1 MKRLL
6 AGLAGPALVRA
17 LATACS
23 DGGADETADA
33 DASATPTE
41 TESAES
47 DPSDSGEPTDAPE
60 SGDAEEDAAADAPGA
75 DSRYCELLSTDFA
88 TPVLAVVVDGLSE
101 VSTPELPRGQG
112 PEDVKEAID
121 IIGQIA
127 DEAPEEVAD
136 EWAVMG
142 GALGSMQGALTRA
155 AELQEKAAAGEVTP
169 EQLQKQTAELMK
181 DMEALNTPENNQ
193 AGDAVAKH
201 AADYCG
207 LQLG

>member
-6 AGLAGPALVRA
+6 AGLAVPALVLS
-17 LATACS
+17 LATASCEV
-23 DGGADETADA
+23 GAADTAAA
-33 DASATPTE
+33 DASPTPTYTARPE
-41 TESAES
+41 CH
-47 DPSDSGEPTDAPE
+47 PSDSGEPTDAPE

-88 TPVLAVVVDGLSE
+88 TLFASI
-101 VSTPELPRGQG
+101 QG

>member
-6 AGLAGPALVRA
+6 AGLAAPALVLS

-41 TESAES
+41 AES
-47 DPSDSGEPTDAPE
+47 DSADSGDPTDAPE

-88 TPVLAVVVDGLSE
+88 TLFASI
-101 VSTPELPRGQG
+101 QG

-142 GALGSMQGALTRA
+142 GALDSMQGALTRA

>member
-6 AGLAGPALVRA
+6 AGLAAPALVLS

-60 SGDAEEDAAADAPGA
+60 SGNAEEDAAADAPGA

-88 TPVLAVVVDGLSE
+88 TLFASI
-101 VSTPELPRGQG
+101 QG

-142 GALGSMQGALTRA
+142 GALDSMQGALTRA

>member
-1 MKRLL
+1 M
-6 AGLAGPALVRA
+6 AA
-17 LATACS
+17 
-23 DGGADETADA
+23 
-33 DASATPTE
+33 
-41 TESAES
+41 
-47 DPSDSGEPTDAPE
+47 
-60 SGDAEEDAAADAPGA
+60 AAADAPGA

-88 TPVLAVVVDGLSE
+88 TLFASI
-101 VSTPELPRGQG
+101 QG

-201 AADYCG
+201 AADYCR

>member
-6 AGLAGPALVRA
+6 TGLAAPALVLS

-33 DASATPTE
+33 DASATPSE
-41 TESAES
+41 AGSAES
-47 DPSDSGEPTDAPE
+47 DSADSGEPTDAAE
-60 SGDAEEDAAADAPGA
+60 SSDPEEDAAADAPGA

-88 TPVLAVVVDGLSE
+88 TLFASI
-101 VSTPELPRGQG
+101 QG

-142 GALGSMQGALTRA
+142 GALDSMQGALTRA